1 MARLNDDDRAV
12 FEAVGNRPLHF
23 SIVRFRNHGG
33 IPMPLPLEVHYADG
47 SVAEIM
53 LPVEIWKQ
61 DPTVATKMFV
71 GPEPVKRVV
80 LDPYRELAD
89 ADRTNNAYPPEVIM
103 GRFGVDPRSDRSNP
117 MQSARADD
125 GRARFE
131 AVAEEI
137 GGRLAARWAA
147 LGGDDATP
155 LAASGDLL
163 ETLDPKLLVDPWGRA
178 MRLEFTAVSVVPDTD
193 EMIATLR
200 SDGRDGR
207 RGSDDDIALVI
218 LADGQA
224 IDEDIANARNE
235 NEKDMDR

>member
-33 IPMPLPLEVHYADG
+33 IPMPLPLEIRHTDG
-47 SVAEIM
+47 TVREVM

-71 GPEPVKRVV
+71 GPHAVERVI

-89 ADRTNNAYPPEVIM
+89 ADRTNNAYPPEVIA
-103 GRFGVDPRSDRSNP
+103 GRFGLNPGSDRSNP

-131 AVAEEI
+131 TAAATI
-137 GGRLAARWAA
+137 GDRLAAGWTE
-147 LGGDDATP
+147 LGDGDATP
-155 LAASGDLL
+155 LAASNELL
-163 ETLDPKLLVDPWGRA
+163 KQVDPKLLVDPWGRA
-178 MRLEFTAVSVVPDTD
+178 MRLEFTAVPVALGTSEV
-193 EMIATLR
+193 IATLR

-207 RGSDDDIALVI
+207 RGNDDDIALAI
-218 LADGQA
+218 LADGKT
-224 IDEDIANARNE
+224 IDQDIANARNQS
-235 NEKDMDR
+235 EKDAD